1 MEPYTITAELNLKKI
16 IAELK
21 EFAESLDEFADELE
35 KIEKGVEKSMTFV
48 VDKKPDDYDDLQKY
62 SNNGFPHF
70 MEELTEDDLE
80 ESEDEE

>member
-1 MEPYTITAELNLKKI
+1 MEPFTITAELNLKKI
-16 IAELK
+16 VAELR
-21 EFAESLDEFADELE
+21 EFAEALDEFADKLDKLE
-35 KIEKGVEKSMTFV
+35 KKCTKSEKSTM
-48 VDKKPDDYDDLQKY
+48 DPLKY